1 MTSDD
6 KLYEVSRKLDLLVR
20 ILAYQLVAG
29 STLSQGAPILRRL
42 GLSAKEIATVFETR
56 VTTVHVVL
64 SQSKKVKKKKA
75 SK

>member
-6 KLYEVSRKLDLLVR
+6 KLDEVSRKLDLVVR
-20 ILAYQLVAG
+20 ILAYQLVAN

-42 GLSAKEIATVFETR
+42 GLGAREIAAIFN
-56 VTTVHVVL
+56 TTVGTVRVGL
-64 SQSKKVKKKKA
+64 SQSKKSKKKKA